1 MTDLTIRDVFDL
13 PPTIPRCIVKIQDFD
28 DEQTLQENI
37 RDYVITAT
45 VAAEMERLVD
55 RIVASCIRH
64 EAGEGHYLHGSFGS
78 GKSHFMAILGLILEN
93 NKALWT
99 KDHPAIAAIKEHHGD
114 WLAEHSIL
122 VIPVY
127 MLGQKTSFQVAC
139 YNAANE
145 RLLRLGF
152 PPCEFSDASLVI
164 GSFRADA
171 ERYGDVVYEQFQETT
186 GISRRRFDRMAI
198 GDQEGCDDLARR
210 ILAFRDPSRTE
221 RVQLYPDK
229 FSDGMAAL
237 TRHAH
242 AHGFAGVVFLI
253 DELILYLNDKAG
265 REYLKEFNDLVALA
279 DNSALDRAVPLWVI
293 VAKQRNIAET
303 VPDDS
308 SQQRIFEA
316 MEHHKDRF
324 PETTELADTELAPIV
339 QERVLHVRAGMGRS
353 LRETIDGTLGELGD
367 DVRATLLHDLR
378 PGDFRRLYPFHPAL
392 IRTLIDVTAR
402 LSRER
407 AAIRLLY
414 ELLIQR
420 HPDLP
425 IGSLVPYASLFDAVF
440 LPEGLTGGS
449 RNEELFA
456 VHQTYYERLAPLI
469 ETTYKEGEQRKRTHL
484 VVKTALLCGLSKTM
498 RDAVTVERILH
509 LNYEDLRGRTPFGS
523 YQVIAQVLSDL
534 DNRSELVRFTSNVTN
549 PALGTVSITLASG
562 AQLSDVLKRV
572 QVNWRQRL
580 EAFTG
585 LVKDLLNKPIQSG
598 EIPNYERIWRGSR
611 RRGRVRF
618 ANVAELPLN
627 EMVVANSAEFTLF
640 IDYPFDADAVHSRA
654 DDQKTIDLAGRRLP
668 PSPVGFW
675 LPAEFTPDD
684 LRDLD
689 EYAQMLEIESNPG
702 QYLGEYGRTQ
712 RQALE
717 SRLAGQKRTKARML
731 RERLFEV
738 YKGPG
743 ASVSFLDPAITPSR
757 DAATLGAV
765 LDRIADSVCDRLHP
779 HHPRFPTEANQRA
792 LRRLLEDFLVPAAL
806 GGGSVP
812 RSADLDGWL
821 TRLGEPLELAERGAQ
836 NWTLRP
842 QSRYLSKLDELAA
855 GKRVEAD
862 KVRQGLV
869 ETFGF
874 NRDLCDTLLLYL
886 IRGQGYRALRKDQP
900 VTDVDYGGL
909 AGLILERGERLA
921 VHEWALVKEFI
932 QETWQ
937 LRAPAAELTVAAQD
951 QLWRQLN
958 AAARGARHDL
968 DKARQRLAQALEMAR
983 AVALGSRL
991 DIVPR
996 LAVLDAA
1003 VALNF
1008 AGMREDVDP
1017 YDGLRM
1023 LLGWRPDQ
1031 PGVTRKSAADQIAHR
1046 LRTQDA
1052 LDDLQTDTLG
1062 RIVTLADGG
1071 DVAAQTA
1078 LQEIG
1083 EFLAAPNEQADLT
1096 SHVLSWKQQANEII
1110 DAALKKTP
1118 PTESLQSEI
1127 TLPKKPVHDRPV
1139 TWRITSA
1146 EAQIGE
1152 QKVHLEPQDVK
1163 SVMEQLLSQV
1173 DIQADD
1179 KRAEVTIQ
1187 VVLSSD

>member
-1 MTDLTIRDVFDL
+1 V
-13 PPTIPRCIVKIQDFD
+13 C
-28 DEQTLQENI
+28 
-37 RDYVITAT
+37 
-45 VAAEMERLVD
+45 
-55 RIVASCIRH
+55 
-64 EAGEGHYLHGSFGS
+64 
-78 GKSHFMAILGLILEN
+78 
-93 NKALWT
+93 
-99 KDHPAIAAIKEHHGD
+99 
-114 WLAEHSIL
+114 
-122 VIPVY
+122 
-127 MLGQKTSFQVAC
+127 
-139 YNAANE
+139 
-145 RLLRLGF
+145 
-152 PPCEFSDASLVI
+152 
-164 GSFRADA
+164 
-171 ERYGDVVYEQFQETT
+171 
-186 GISRRRFDRMAI
+186 
-198 GDQEGCDDLARR
+198 
-210 ILAFRDPSRTE
+210 
-221 RVQLYPDK
+221 
-229 FSDGMAAL
+229 
-237 TRHAH
+237 
-242 AHGFAGVVFLI
+242 
-253 DELILYLNDKAG
+253 
-265 REYLKEFNDLVALA
+265 
-279 DNSALDRAVPLWVI
+279 
-293 VAKQRNIAET
+293 
-303 VPDDS
+303 
-308 SQQRIFEA
+308 
-316 MEHHKDRF
+316 
-324 PETTELADTELAPIV
+324 
-339 QERVLHVRAGMGRS
+339 
-353 LRETIDGTLGELGD
+353 
-367 DVRATLLHDLR
+367 ATLLHDLT
-378 PGDFRRLYPFHPAL
+378 PDDFRSLYPFHPAL

-414 ELLIQR
+414 ELLIER

-425 IGSLVPYASLFDAVF
+425 IGSLIPYASLFDAVF

-456 VHQTYYERLAPLI
+456 VHQTYYERLSPLI
-469 ETTYKEGEQRKRTHL
+469 DAAYDGEQQKRAHL
-484 VVKTALLCGLSKTM
+484 VIKTALLSGLSRTM
-498 RDAVTVERILH
+498 HGPVTIERILH

-523 YQVIAQVLSDL
+523 YQVIAQILADL
-534 DNRSELVRFTSNVTN
+534 DNRSELVRFAANVTN
-549 PALGTVSITLASG
+549 PALGAVSITLASG

-585 LVKDLLNKPIQSG
+585 LIKGLLDKPIQSG
-598 EIPNYERIWRGSR
+598 EIPNYERVWRGSR

-618 ANVAELPLN
+618 ANAAELSLN
-627 EMVVANSAEFTLF
+627 EMVVANSNEFMLF
-640 IDYPFDADAVHSRA
+640 IDYPFDADGIHSRA
-654 DDQKTIDLAGRRLP
+654 DDQKSIDLARRRLP

-689 EYAQMLEIESNPG
+689 EYAQMIEIESNPG

-717 SRLAGQKRTKARML
+717 SKLAGQKHTKSRVL

-738 YKGPG
+738 YQGPG
-743 ASVSFLDPAITPSR
+743 AAVSFLDPAITPSR

-765 LDRIADSVCDRLHP
+765 LDRITDSVCDRLHP

-812 RSADLDGWL
+812 RNLDLDGWL

-886 IRGQGYRALRKDQP
+886 IRGQGYRALRKGQP
-900 VTDVDYGGL
+900 VTDVDYGSL

-921 VHEWALVKEFI
+921 VHEWATVKEFI
-932 QETWQ
+932 HETW
-937 LRAPAAELTVAAQD
+937 LVPIPAAELTVAAQD

-991 DIVPR
+991 EQVPR

-1023 LLGWRPDQ
+1023 LLGWKPDQ
-1031 PGVTRKSAADQIAHR
+1031 SGASREEAAAQIAR
-1046 LRTQDA
+1046 RQRTQNA

-1071 DVAAQTA
+1071 DVAAQNA
-1078 LQEIG
+1078 LHEIC

-1096 SHVLSWKQQANEII
+1096 SHVVSWKQQANEII
-1110 DAALKKTP
+1110 DAALKKTS
-1118 PTESLQSEI
+1118 PTEPLQPEI
-1127 TLPKKPVHDRPV
+1127 TLPKKLVHDRSV

-1146 EAQIGE
+1146 KAQIGE
-1152 QKVHLEPQDVK
+1152 QKVHLEPQSVK
-1163 SVMEQLLSQV
+1163 PVMEQLLSQV

-1187 VVLSSD
+1187 VVLSLD